1 MTNDTLNEAESIAAS
16 LVQKELHE
24 ELGTSYL
31 EYAMST
37 IVDRALPDIRDGLK
51 PVQRRILWSMWRNGY
66 THDKEFRKCAKTVGA
81 VIADYHP
88 HGDSSVYG
96 ALVRL
101 SQRFS
106 MRYPLIDFHGNNGS
120 ANGEL
125 PAAHRYTESRLD
137 ELAEDMLTEI
147 EQETVIMKPNFD
159 GEFQEP
165 TVLPSLIPNLL
176 INGSQGIAVAIS
188 TSIPSHNLTEV
199 LNATRYILKHNDSSL
214 DDILKFIK
222 APDFPSGAIITN
234 TPQEL
239 YEIYRTGHGSIIQR
253 AQIEIE
259 ERSNNAFNLIVTE
272 LPWQVHRKDDDKQGV
287 VADIERI
294 IADKK
299 IPQIVDVIDGSEGE
313 SVHITIRLKPGS
325 RPKEILNL
333 LYNTTQ
339 LEARFPVY
347 MMALNV
353 DHTGKLVPRNYNLF
367 SILADW
373 IFFRLTV
380 IRKKYEYLN
389 KKAEEK
395 LHLRQGRLLIV
406 DKLDQVIDLI
416 KSSENPK
423 EAQQKLE
430 TAFSIDSIQS
440 EDIINRPLRS
450 LTTMDRDSLYKE
462 IEDLSAEITEHTSI
476 LQDENRLKDIFDK
489 QLEEI
494 IAKYGDKRRS
504 RLEPREIPLQQSSQ
518 IFWERDVPAEVEEK
532 TIAVTLS
539 SANYLKCTD
548 VDTYRVQHRGGKGV
562 SAMTLKDEEYI
573 KLFLTVSTHDFLL
586 FFTNMGKMFVIP
598 AYSLPIVQ
606 RTARGTPITA
616 YLNLYLEGMEEVEHI
631 LAIPSL
637 DQGSLLFVTKKGIVK
652 STSLDKFVNV
662 RSKGIKAITLD
673 EDDKLVAIDTVK
685 PRDLVVI
692 STKLG
697 KANLFDE
704 ADIRSVGRVARG
716 VIGIRLKET
725 DEVVSAAVIHV
736 NVPAKHD
743 LSEEEIKKLQ
753 IYHCNEVELLT
764 ISEKGLAKRTLLSK
778 YRKTKRG
785 SQGVKNMSITEKTG
799 NVVSVHVVPLIE
811 QMDEDEEGELTME
824 SESPLEE
831 LSEGSTETIEQNS
844 PEDLE
849 DEPMDDELE
858 SQMSLDENNK
868 KLNCDPNLQLITV
881 SSQAMLTRMPVR
893 QIRRTSRVTQG
904 VRVMNLHE
912 GEILVSSHITLAPED
927 VEDE

>member
-380 IRKKYEYLN
+380 IRKKYEY
-389 KKAEEK
+389 
-395 LHLRQGRLLIV
+395 
-406 DKLDQVIDLI
+406 
-416 KSSENPK
+416 
-423 EAQQKLE
+423 
-430 TAFSIDSIQS
+430 
-440 EDIINRPLRS
+440 
-450 LTTMDRDSLYKE
+450 
-462 IEDLSAEITEHTSI
+462 
-476 LQDENRLKDIFDK
+476 
-489 QLEEI
+489 
-494 IAKYGDKRRS
+494 
-504 RLEPREIPLQQSSQ
+504 
-518 IFWERDVPAEVEEK
+518 
-532 TIAVTLS
+532 
-539 SANYLKCTD
+539 
-548 VDTYRVQHRGGKGV
+548 
-562 SAMTLKDEEYI
+562 
-573 KLFLTVSTHDFLL
+573 
-586 FFTNMGKMFVIP
+586 
-598 AYSLPIVQ
+598 
-606 RTARGTPITA
+606 
-616 YLNLYLEGMEEVEHI
+616 
-631 LAIPSL
+631 
-637 DQGSLLFVTKKGIVK
+637 
-652 STSLDKFVNV
+652 
-662 RSKGIKAITLD
+662 
-673 EDDKLVAIDTVK
+673 
-685 PRDLVVI
+685 
-692 STKLG
+692 
-697 KANLFDE
+697 
-704 ADIRSVGRVARG
+704 
-716 VIGIRLKET
+716 
-725 DEVVSAAVIHV
+725 
-736 NVPAKHD
+736 
-743 LSEEEIKKLQ
+743 
-753 IYHCNEVELLT
+753 
-764 ISEKGLAKRTLLSK
+764 
-778 YRKTKRG
+778 
-785 SQGVKNMSITEKTG
+785 
-799 NVVSVHVVPLIE
+799 
-811 QMDEDEEGELTME
+811 
-824 SESPLEE
+824 
-831 LSEGSTETIEQNS
+831 
-844 PEDLE
+844 
-849 DEPMDDELE
+849 
-858 SQMSLDENNK
+858 
-868 KLNCDPNLQLITV
+868 
-881 SSQAMLTRMPVR
+881 
-893 QIRRTSRVTQG
+893 
-904 VRVMNLHE
+904 
-912 GEILVSSHITLAPED
+912 
-927 VEDE
+927 